1 MRIEFHKEKDLSTK
15 MVSLKRNWISKVRS
29 CARGARDTLCYY
41 TFIRCHSHQHTLTRS
56 QHIFSHF
63 TPFQIVSIPSPEAHN
78 EKKNVFQTRRS
89 CCCSQSVVFKMEFHV
104 SDCGI
109 PFHHRVTPN
118 KAVWTRRERRKSPVE
133 VVASKLWS
141 IFLFFFKE
149 ILFWT
154 CRDSASFFSFFN
166 CPQQESVMTLIKINN
181 LWIFPFVAHCV
192 A

>member
-29 CARGARDTLCYY
+29 CARGPRDTLCYY

-63 TPFQIVSIPSPEAHN
+63 TSFQIVSIPSPEAHN

-109 PFHHRVTPN
+109 PFQHRVTPN
-118 KAVWTRRERRKSPVE
+118 KAVWTRRERRKVRL
-133 VVASKLWS
+133 KLWLR
-141 IFLFFFKE
+141 IMRHFLV
-149 ILFWT
+149 
-154 CRDSASFFSFFN
+154 FFSKKFYF
-166 CPQQESVMTLIKINN
+166 
-181 LWIFPFVAHCV
+181 
-192 A
+192 

>member
-29 CARGARDTLCYY
+29 CARGPRDTLCYY
-41 TFIRCHSHQHTLTRS
+41 TFIRCHSHQHTLMRS

-63 TPFQIVSIPSPEAHN
+63 TSFQIVSIPSPEAHN

-109 PFHHRVTPN
+109 PFQHRVTPY

-133 VVASKLWS
+133 VVASNYEAFS
-141 IFLFFFKE
+141 
-149 ILFWT
+149 
-154 CRDSASFFSFFN
+154 CFFSKKFYF
-166 CPQQESVMTLIKINN
+166 
-181 LWIFPFVAHCV
+181 
-192 A
+192 